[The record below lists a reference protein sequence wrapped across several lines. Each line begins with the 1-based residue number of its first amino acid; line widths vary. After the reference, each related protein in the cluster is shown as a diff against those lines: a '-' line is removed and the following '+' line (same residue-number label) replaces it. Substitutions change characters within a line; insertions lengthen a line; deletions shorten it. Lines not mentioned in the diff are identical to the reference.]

1 MNQPRYLA
9 FDIETVK
16 PFPQGENWRDHRPIG
31 IACAAA
37 YSNDT
42 GPLNWHRTEPDGT
55 IAERLD
61 QQDAQA
67 LVQDLLNYVQQGL
80 TIVTWNGLG
89 FDFDVLAEESGR
101 HEDCR
106 RMAHQHVDMM
116 FHIFCHKGY
125 PISLATLAKGMS
137 TPGKTEGM
145 TGDLATQMW
154 ARGERQPVI
163 DYCVQD
169 THATLQLAEAGGRT
183 NRLEWHSQSG
193 RPQALALNRG
203 WLTVHD
209 AALTP
214 EPNTSWMDN
223 PIPRSNFTSWL
234 TAPTSM
240 PTT

>member
-16 PFPQGENWRDHRPIG
+16 PFPQGESWRDHRPIG
-31 IACAAA
+31 IGCAAA
-37 YSNDT
+37 YSDDT
-42 GPLNWHRTEPDGT
+42 GPLSWRRTETDGA

-67 LVQDLLNYVQQGL
+67 LVQDLLDHVQQGL

-101 HEDCR
+101 HDDCSELAR
-106 RMAHQHVDMM
+106 SHVDMM
-116 FHIFCHKGY
+116 FHIFCYKGY
-125 PISLATLAKGMS
+125 PISLATLAKGMN

-145 TGDLATQMW
+145 TGDIATQMW
-154 ARGERQPVI
+154 AQGDRQPVI

-169 THATLQLAEAGGRT
+169 TLATLQLAQAGTRT
-183 NRLEWHSQSG
+183 KRLQWNSKSG
-193 RPQALALNRG
+193 RAQALALNRG
-203 WLTVHD
+203 WLTVQQ
-209 AALTP
+209 AVLTP

-223 PIPRSNFTSWL
+223 PIPRSSFSSWL
-234 TAPTSM
+234 APE
-240 PTT
+240 PNAPAP